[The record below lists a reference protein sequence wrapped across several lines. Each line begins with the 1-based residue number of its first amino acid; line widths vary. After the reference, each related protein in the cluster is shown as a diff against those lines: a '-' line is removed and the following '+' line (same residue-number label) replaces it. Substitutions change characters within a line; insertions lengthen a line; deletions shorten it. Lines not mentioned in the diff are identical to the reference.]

1 MGYSAA
7 WRARVGVIETRRTR
21 NPRYPLATGRIVAVS
36 LLLVLVT
43 GLSITSFTKE
53 WIGSLP
59 YHDHL
64 ILGARALGLVHH
76 AHHGDPLDHAQRYVR
91 WVQETAPG
99 EPHTHGIVSLRPMT
113 AQPELNSTTAYGW
126 GGGLSLPLPA
136 DAAALTLLAALL
148 LAVGL
153 RYAPP
158 SPPPRPA

>member
-1 MGYSAA
+1 MTETE
-7 WRARVGVIETRRTR
+7 RAP
-21 NPRYPLATGRIVAVS
+21 NPRYPLTAQRIVAVS

-43 GLSITSFTKE
+43 GLSITGFTEE

-64 ILGARALGLVHH
+64 ILGARAMGLVHH
-76 AHHGDPLDHAQRYVR
+76 AHHGDALDHAQRYLQS
-91 WVQETAPG
+91 VQVASAVG
-99 EPHTHGIVSLRPMT
+99 QPHTDGIVSLRPMT

-126 GGGLSLPLPA
+126 GGEFSLPLPT

-148 LAVGL
+148 LVVGL

-158 SPPPRPA
+158 SPPPRFA

>member
-1 MGYSAA
+1 MTETE
-7 WRARVGVIETRRTR
+7 RAP
-21 NPRYPLATGRIVAVS
+21 NPRYPLTARRIVAVS

-43 GLSITSFTKE
+43 GLSITSFTEE

-64 ILGARALGLVHH
+64 ILGARAMGLVHH
-76 AHHGDPLDHAQRYVR
+76 AHHGDALDHAQRYLQS
-91 WVQETAPG
+91 VQTTAAVG
-99 EPHTHGIVSLRPMT
+99 QPHTDGIVSLRPMT
-113 AQPELNSTTAYGW
+113 AQPELNSATAYGW
-126 GGGLSLPLPA
+126 GGEFSLPLPT

-158 SPPPRPA
+158 SPPPRFA